1 MDCGQVEFIIIQRW
15 DNRAIANSG
24 DPKVENF
31 RKSHRQQEVQEIG
44 EGGQDA
50 IRFLYYVFACVS

>member
-15 DNRAIANSG
+15 DNRAIANSD

-31 RKSHRQQEVQEIG
+31 RKLHRQQEVQG
-44 EGGQDA
+44 V
-50 IRFLYYVFACVS
+50 LK